1 MIRGYPP
8 GVIERT
14 APSIERAKDE
24 DHAAIWAALEPVIR
38 AGETLAL
45 PRDMP
50 REDGLAYWFASGHE
64 VFVAR
69 FASGE
74 LGGTYFV
81 KANHRGGGSH
91 VANCAYVTAAHA
103 GGHGLARAMAEHSL
117 VHAKDRGFRAMQ
129 FNFVIASNGAAV
141 HLWTALDFA
150 IVGTLPG
157 AFVHPT
163 LGDVD
168 ALVMFRRL

>member
-1 MIRGYPP
+1 
-8 GVIERT
+8 VTART
-14 APSIERAKDE
+14 APTIELATDD

-45 PRDMP
+45 PRDMH
-50 REDGLAYWFASGHE
+50 RDDALAYWFAPGHE

-69 FASGE
+69 VDGGE
-74 LGGTYFV
+74 LGSTYFL
-81 KANHRGGGSH
+81 KANQLGGGSH
-91 VANCAYVTAAHA
+91 VANCAYLTSPRAA
-103 GGHGLARAMAEHSL
+103 GRGFARAMCEHSL
-117 VHAKDRGFRAMQ
+117 LHASSRSFRAMQ
-129 FNFVIASNGAAV
+129 FNFVVSTNGAAV
-141 HLWTALDFA
+141 HLWTALGFA

-168 ALVMFRRL
+168 AHVMYRRL

>member
-1 MIRGYPP
+1 M
-8 GVIERT
+8 
-14 APSIERAKDE
+14 ERATDE

-45 PRDMP
+45 PRDMT
-50 REDGLAYWFASGHE
+50 REEGLAYWFASGHE

-69 FASGE
+69 LASGE

-81 KANHRGGGSH
+81 RANQGGGGSH
-91 VANCAYVTAAHA
+91 VANCAYVTAAGS
-103 GGHGLARAMAEHSL
+103 GGHGLARAMAKHSL
-117 VHAKDRGFRAMQ
+117 VHAKERGFRAMQ
-129 FNFVIASNGAAV
+129 FNFVVASNGAAV

-150 IVGTLPG
+150 IAGTLPA
-157 AFVHPT
+157 AFHHPS

>member
-1 MIRGYPP
+1 VNRGYAS
-8 GVIERT
+8 VVTT
-14 APSIERAKDE
+14 AANIERAADD

-45 PRDMP
+45 PRDMT
-50 REDGLAYWFASGHE
+50 REDALAYWFASGHE

-69 FASGE
+69 VDGGE

-81 KANHRGGGSH
+81 HANQRGGGSH
-91 VANCAYVTAAHA
+91 VANCGYVTAARAA
-103 GGHGLARAMAEHSL
+103 GRGLARAMAEHSF
-117 VHAKDRGFRAMQ
+117 VHAKEAGFRAMQ
-129 FNFVIASNGAAV
+129 FNFVVATNGAAV

-157 AFVHPT
+157 AFHHPT

-168 ALVMFRRL
+168 AHVMFRRL